1 MTPARVAAARNIK
14 NAAENKV
21 VRKMTKKLSI
31 KGIQFSGIAAGIK
44 PQGLDL
50 GLVVFRD
57 GANVVSA
64 YTRNQVK
71 AAHIL
76 YDRKIE
82 KRPVR
87 ALVVNSGCANA
98 CTGQEG
104 IDDLVTIAASLSP
117 LIDTDPKDI
126 LFASTG
132 VIGKRLPVET
142 IRSALPLSAESR
154 AEDGLDDFARAIMTT
169 DTYPKVARRTVRGK
183 GSYTIVGVAK
193 GSGMIN
199 PLFAT
204 MLAFVFTD
212 FPVSPANIRGPF
224 KTAVKESFERIT
236 VDGECSTNDTVLLFT
251 SRKEEDA
258 DARGAFEKGLQEVLK
273 DLSMMVVRDGE
284 GATRIAHIVVEG
296 ARKKEWAEKIA
307 RRIAL
312 SPLTKTAFYGC
323 DPNWGRII
331 AAAGDTDVP
340 LDPTKIDISIQGKM
354 VARGGVEIPFNEDK
368 MKKLMDSKEISVVV
382 NLNQGKASYDIFTT
396 DLTYD
401 YIRINASY
409 RT

>member
-1 MTPARVAAARNIK
+1 MAK
-14 NAAENKV
+14 NP
-21 VRKMTKKLSI
+21 SI
-31 KGIQFSGIAAGIK
+31 KGIEFSGIASGIK

-104 IDDLVTIAASLSP
+104 IDDLGKIASSLSP
-117 LIDTDPKDI
+117 LIDTDRKDI

-132 VIGKRLPVET
+132 VIGKRLPVER
-142 IRSALPLSAESR
+142 IRSALPLSAESLR
-154 AEDGLDDFARAIMTT
+154 EDRLDDFARAIMTT
-169 DTYPKVARRTVRGK
+169 DTYPKVAHRTVKGK
-183 GSYTIVGVAK
+183 RSYTVVGVAK

-212 FPVSPANIRGPF
+212 FPVSPVNIRKPF
-224 KTAVKESFERIT
+224 KAAVKESFERIT

-251 SRKEEDA
+251 SRKEEDP
-258 DARGAFEKGLQEVLK
+258 GVLPAFEKALGDVLK

-284 GATRIAHIVVEG
+284 GATRVAHITVQG
-296 ARKKEWAEKIA
+296 AKRKEWAEKIA

-323 DPNWGRII
+323 DPNWGRIV
-331 AAAGDTDVP
+331 AATGDTDVP
-340 LDPTKIDISIQGKM
+340 LDPAKIDISIQGKM
-354 VARGGVEIPFNEDK
+354 VARGGVEIPFDEDK
-368 MKKLMDSKEISVVV
+368 MKKLMDSKEISVIVD
-382 NLNQGKASYDIFTT
+382 LNEGKASYDIFTT

-401 YIRINASY
+401 YIKINASY

>member
-1 MTPARVAAARNIK
+1 MAKHT
-14 NAAENKV
+14 
-21 VRKMTKKLSI
+21 I
-31 KGIQFSGIAAGIK
+31 KGIEFSGIASGIK

-57 GANVVSA
+57 PVNVVSA

-76 YDRKIE
+76 YDRTIE

-104 IDDLVTIAASLSP
+104 IDDLASIASSLSP
-117 LIDTDPKDI
+117 LINTDPREI

-132 VIGKRLPVET
+132 VIGKRLPIET
-142 IRSALPLSAESR
+142 IRSALPLSAQSR
-154 AEDGLDDFARAIMTT
+154 TEDGLDQFARAIMTT
-169 DTYPKVARRTVRGK
+169 DTYPKVARKTVKGK
-183 GSYTIVGVAK
+183 RSYTIAGVAK

-212 FPVSPANIRGPF
+212 FPVSPAVIRKPF
-224 KTAVKESFERIT
+224 KAAVKESFERIT

-251 SRKEEDA
+251 SRKGEDPEA
-258 DARGAFEKGLQEVLK
+258 IPAFEKTLREVLK

-284 GATRIAHIVVEG
+284 GATRIAHIIVQG
-296 ARKKEWAEKIA
+296 AKKKEWAEKIA

-340 LDPTKIDISIQGKM
+340 LDPANIDISLQGKM
-354 VARGGVEIPFNEDK
+354 VARGGVEIPFDEEK
-368 MKKLMDSKEISVVV
+368 MKKLMDRKEISVVV
-382 NLNQGKASYDIFTT
+382 DLNQGKASYDIFTT

-401 YIRINASY
+401 YVKINASY

>member
-1 MTPARVAAARNIK
+1 MA
-14 NAAENKV
+14 
-21 VRKMTKKLSI
+21 KKLSI
-31 KGIQFSGIAAGIK
+31 KGIEFSGIEAGIK

-57 GANVVSA
+57 AVNVVSA

-98 CTGQEG
+98 CTGQDG
-104 IDDLVTIAASLSP
+104 VDDLGSIASSLSP
-117 LIDTDPKDI
+117 LAGVDRKEVI
-126 LFASTG
+126 FASTG
-132 VIGKRLPVET
+132 VIGKRLPRET
-142 IRSALPLSAESR
+142 IESALPRSVKARS
-154 AEDGLDDFARAIMTT
+154 EDGLDDFSRAIMTT
-169 DTYPKVARRTVRGK
+169 DTYPKVVQRSVK
-183 GSYTIVGVAK
+183 GRKQYTIIGVAK

-212 FPVSPANIRGPF
+212 FPVSPANIRRSF
-224 KTAVKESFERIT
+224 KDAVTQSFERIT

-251 SRKEEDA
+251 SRKEEDI
-258 DARGAFEKGLQEVLK
+258 DALPVFEENLRAVLK

-284 GATRIAHIVVEG
+284 GATRVAHIMVKG
-296 ARKKEWAEKIA
+296 ARKKEWAERIA

-312 SPLTKTAFYGC
+312 SPLTKTAFFGS

-340 LDPTKIDISIQGKM
+340 LDPAKIDISIQGKV
-354 VARGGVEIPFNEDK
+354 VAKGGIEIPFDETK
-368 MKKLMDSKEISVVV
+368 MKKLMDKKEISVVV
-382 NLNQGKASYDIFTT
+382 DLNQGKASYDIFTT

-401 YIRINASY
+401 YVKINASY